1 MFFKSIKKE
10 WNYLK
15 RKWHVFADF
24 LNWTW
29 TKELQKG
36 NKTLQLKKIV
46 RQKEDFPTFED
57 DNWDNFFQK
66 PEDLRIVEHK
76 NSADPLWVFNDCL
89 LYSQQNKQSNYFY
102 FIDLK
107 SKEISQRDRELI
119 TNLPEYCINS
129 ELRMRSKQRIKR
141 DRTPEEMRAKLLRWY
156 ESKRLFFADMIAK
169 QLMEE
174 FLAKKRTLSE
184 F

>member
-15 RKWHVFADF
+15 RKWRVFADF
-24 LNWTW
+24 LSWTW

-36 NKTLQLKKIV
+36 NKTLQLKKIA
-46 RQKEDFPTFED
+46 RLKEDFATYED

-66 PEDLRIVEHK
+66 MKDLKIVEHK
-76 NSADPLWVFNDCL
+76 NSATPLWIFNDCL
-89 LYSQQNKQSNYFY
+89 LYVSKQNYFY

-129 ELRMRSKQRIKR
+129 ELRMRSKQRIVR
-141 DRTPEEMRAKLLRWY
+141 SRTVKEMNDKLLNWY
-156 ESKRLFFADMIAK
+156 RNNRLFFADVIAK
-169 QLMEE
+169 SLIEE
-174 FLAKKRTLSE
+174 FLAKRHVNSE
-184 F
+184 Y